1 MSTSNVWQFF
11 SLLLFR
17 FIIYWRLQ
25 IWKLRRLQRKELAQ
39 EYLLSRD
46 TGCPYLECN
55 KQESQN
61 NCRSWNKLIALN
73 LLLHNRVFYYF
84 EHWIGIAKHQ
94 ITLKLKLQSLKYFIM
109 LDHELKI
116 QIAIVFNKTINFL
129 IPGWTRFRANDCASA
144 GGLDAIHR
152 SLSRA
157 KTNEKKS
164 RLRFLQGPLFRAQYS
179 ASVYYPLLAKSGLTF
194 IRVW

>member
-25 IWKLRRLQRKELAQ
+25 IWKSRRLQRKELAQ
-39 EYLLSRD
+39 EYLLSGD
-46 TGCPYLECN
+46 TGCPCLECN

-94 ITLKLKLQSLKYFIM
+94 INLKLKLQSLKYFIM

-129 IPGWTRFRANDCASA
+129 IPGWTRFRANDCAS
-144 GGLDAIHR
+144 
-152 SLSRA
+152 
-157 KTNEKKS
+157 KCW
-164 RLRFLQGPLFRAQYS
+164 RFGRHS
-179 ASVYYPLLAKSGLTF
+179 
-194 IRVW
+194 